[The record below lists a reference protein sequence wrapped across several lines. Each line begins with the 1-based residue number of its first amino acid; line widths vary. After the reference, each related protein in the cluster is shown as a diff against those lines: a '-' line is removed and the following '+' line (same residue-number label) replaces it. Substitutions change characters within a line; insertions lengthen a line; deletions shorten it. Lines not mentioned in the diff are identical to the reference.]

1 MPSPCPA
8 QEGDGGHA
16 AELARQNGLNKLL
29 LNNPGTENPFK
40 IWRELGDTMT
50 KHATI
55 VRYNAGLDEADAKLV
70 ELLDRYKNVNL
81 SDKSQWA
88 NTSFA
93 FTRQL
98 YNMLELAR
106 VIVQGARLRDESRG
120 AHYKPDFPNR
130 NDEQF
135 LKTTMASYVDGAP
148 SISYEEVD
156 ISHIKPRPRVY
167 SST

>member
-1 MPSPCPA
+1 MGRTGWARIRCCRCIYGGFVAGPHAIAYAKALPA

-16 AELARQNGLNKLL
+16 AELQRQKEKNAALL
-29 LNNPGTENPFK
+29 SNPGTENPFK
-40 IWRELGDTMT
+40 IWRELGETMT

-55 VRYNAGLDEADAKLV
+55 IRYNAGLDEADAKIV

-98 YNMLELAR
+98 YNMLEL
-106 VIVQGARLRDESRG
+106 GG
-120 AHYKPDFPNR
+120 
-130 NDEQF
+130 
-135 LKTTMASYVDGAP
+135 
-148 SISYEEVD
+148 
-156 ISHIKPRPRVY
+156 
-167 SST
+167 